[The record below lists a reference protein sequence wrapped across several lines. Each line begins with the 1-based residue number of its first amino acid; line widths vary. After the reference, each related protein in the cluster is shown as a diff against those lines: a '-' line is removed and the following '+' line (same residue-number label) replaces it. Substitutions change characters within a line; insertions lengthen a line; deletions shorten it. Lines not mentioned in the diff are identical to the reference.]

1 MGVEARGGG
10 GSVRP
15 FYSTTG
21 KIGALI
27 PSDGYKVACLNG
39 LDGKAGKV
47 GRHLYSRAVDIRSV
61 VTIKNSINGHINIE

>member
-39 LDGKAGKV
+39 LDQKK
-47 GRHLYSRAVDIRSV
+47 GRPEKWADTCTHGLLTS
-61 VTIKNSINGHINIE
+61 GLLLL